1 MFLATKDGII
11 CDLCGTIYKDEF
23 VYYAVAASKISLV
36 SNMRSGA
43 PSSVLSA
50 DLCTPCYDKMLDQ
63 VRANLGPHSRK
74 SIKCDL
80 SKQRKT
86 GTFDYYRL
94 IFDHIDV
101 NRNREP
107 DVKVEKNVMDLTL
120 IDKFNELSKKIEV
133 TKSKMQ
139 QQEGMW
145 S

>member
-1 MFLATKDGII
+1 
-11 CDLCGTIYKDEF
+11 
-23 VYYAVAASKISLV
+23 
-36 SNMRSGA
+36 
-43 PSSVLSA
+43 
-50 DLCTPCYDKMLDQ
+50 MLDQ